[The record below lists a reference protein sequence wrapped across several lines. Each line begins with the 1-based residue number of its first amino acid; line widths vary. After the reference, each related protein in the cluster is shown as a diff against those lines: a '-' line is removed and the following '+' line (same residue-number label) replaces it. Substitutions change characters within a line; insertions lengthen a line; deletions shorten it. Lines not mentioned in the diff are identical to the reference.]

1 MSNNIIDTVKV
12 RYNFEGDDSSELT
25 IKKND
30 IIDVIVKDP
39 SGWADGILRSTN
51 KRGWFPMQYTKSI
64 LDHDNMKLPLEK
76 NSKENDMSDI
86 AKAYDFAKAF
96 DFVRN
101 NGDSM
106 ELMSS
111 NWKKK
116 KTINGKKYYI
126 NIETNETTYNKSKTL
141 R

>member
-51 KRGWFPMQYTKSI
+51 KRG
-64 LDHDNMKLPLEK
+64 
-76 NSKENDMSDI
+76 
-86 AKAYDFAKAF
+86 
-96 DFVRN
+96 N
-101 NGDSM
+101 N
-106 ELMSS
+106 L
-111 NWKKK
+111 
-116 KTINGKKYYI
+116 YI
-126 NIETNETTYNKSKTL
+126 YIYIYIFFFFFLK
-141 R
+141 